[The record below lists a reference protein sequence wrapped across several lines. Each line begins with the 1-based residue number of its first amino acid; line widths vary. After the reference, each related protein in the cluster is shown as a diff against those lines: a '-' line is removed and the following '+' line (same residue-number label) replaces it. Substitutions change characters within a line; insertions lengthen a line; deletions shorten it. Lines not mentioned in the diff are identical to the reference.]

1 MLALL
6 LPTLLLISMTT
17 GQELTR
23 GCSDVNLRANISVEV
38 GQDVSLRCEQ
48 DQCPPASRIT
58 WFRSDNLDER
68 GARYPL
74 VSDHPT
80 MLTVRVSDIIKIET
94 FQFTNTGG
102 HAC

>member
-17 GQELTR
+17 GQDLTG
-23 GCSDVNLRANISVEV
+23 GCSDVNHHANFSVQV
-38 GQDVSLRCEQ
+38 GQDVSLQCEQ
-48 DQCPPASRIT
+48 EQCPPASRIT

-68 GARYPL
+68 GAKYPL

-80 MLTVRVSDIIKIET
+80 MLTVRVRDII
-94 FQFTNTGG
+94 
-102 HAC
+102 